1 MADVITRFKLET
13 TQFDSKLRDSA
24 KSLSDLTHHLSIA
37 GKDFERFAKEHV
49 NTAKSFGE
57 VASGA
62 TNLKDKLKDLVS
74 AYNQVAKS
82 YNVLSK
88 DQQQTDF
95 GKAMAESLQ
104 TLQQR
109 IKDTKTELNSAPG
122 FVDKLTERFTVN
134 IDALKL
140 FSIGLQAAE
149 GALKVAKDAFFASEA
164 NVDEWGRT
172 IASAQS
178 VYEGFLTAINTGD
191 VSGYLSRIDE
201 IVKAARKAYDE
212 LDRLGTMKTIQSPQM
227 DKQNA
232 ENTRLRT
239 MLMTGRYIAP
249 AAGSGLKASMADG
262 TQLTPA
268 QMKRL
273 EQQLQNG
280 MQTIVKLTGNELEQ
294 TGKAIN
300 AYYDK
305 LAKQNGMTME
315 EFRKGTSSMAEFD
328 KRLEM
333 SRKYSEFETA
343 HTTTITSTGSNGL
356 PISVSRRD
364 NAVNPYEQYK
374 GWATFRVD
382 KQGENSYN
390 ELVGLI
396 RQQQQQTGQLY
407 STIGQAYR
415 TINRTEG
422 TTVRNL
428 MNGGT
433 GGSGSGGGSA
443 GKAEVQVVTGSIDE
457 QAKTVQE
464 LQKAWRA
471 AADDDSRRR
480 IKQEIDEAQY
490 ALDLMTGKEKF
501 DPSKVVPIQDLTG
514 RTPTA
519 DLSKAAEIKAPET
532 IDIGFITPLKALE
545 DQLKALTEAQAKFG
559 GISEEVWQ
567 GYQTQIDEV
576 SGKITRFKKAGVGG
590 ADATAE
596 SWRGAAQAMQAVGSA
611 LQQIEDPSMKIAGLV
626 GQAIA
631 NIALGFAQAT
641 ASDSKLGVFGWIS
654 AVAGGMAT
662 MLSTISAIHSATGYE
677 QGGIVKGNSFSGDNI
692 PIMANAGEVVLTRA
706 MTNNLAGQL
715 QGTAANIHMTASV
728 KGEDIILSVNNT
740 FKRKG
745 KGELVTWR
753 NR

>member
-532 IDIGFITPLKALE
+532 IDIGFITPQKALE